1 MFGTAQSYQGSGN
14 CVNVQMVLPLRR
26 LSRDA
31 SEAIFFCATHTIT
44 LIEKLIMPNNSRVPV
59 PVKTPKRIKRLAYLL
74 DSAIPLPGGR
84 SIGLEAIIGLIPGV
98 GDIIGA
104 LASCYIVAEG
114 VRMGAPKR
122 VVMRMIGNVLIE
134 STIGVVPLVGDL
146 FDMVYKSNMRNIGML
161 LELEKASEV
170 TGYVQQPIP
179 LQPDTMLSD
188 NQKEHAN
195 SPQVAGQKKSNRL
208 IIWMGL
214 AIAVL
219 LLVTVIWLVFQALLF
234 IVGVI
239 V

>member
-1 MFGTAQSYQGSGN
+1 M
-14 CVNVQMVLPLRR
+14 
-26 LSRDA
+26 
-31 SEAIFFCATHTIT
+31 
-44 LIEKLIMPNNSRVPV
+44 

-84 SIGLEAIIGLIPGV
+84 SIGLEAIIGLVPGV

-122 VVMRMIGNVLIE
+122 VIVRMIGNVLLE

-161 LELEKASEV
+161 LELENASAD
-170 TGYVQQPIP
+170 TGDVQQPGT
-179 LQPDTMLSD
+179 LQPGTLQPEPSRSD
-188 NQKEHAN
+188 RSHEHADNPVLASPGKN
-195 SPQVAGQKKSNRL
+195 SRL
-208 IIWMGL
+208 IIWIGL
-214 AIAVL
+214 ATAVVL
-219 LLVTVIWLVFQALLF
+219 LITAVWLVFQALLF